1 MFKRTWDDIK
11 SIVSLTSKEK
21 TAPNSL
27 IVNGNIFTNKNYIA
41 EILSVQILRLKSQ
54 KEKDILIHV

>member
-27 IVNGNIFTNKNYIA
+27 IVNGNIFTNKNCIA
-41 EILSVQILRLKSQ
+41 EILLVQILRLKSQ